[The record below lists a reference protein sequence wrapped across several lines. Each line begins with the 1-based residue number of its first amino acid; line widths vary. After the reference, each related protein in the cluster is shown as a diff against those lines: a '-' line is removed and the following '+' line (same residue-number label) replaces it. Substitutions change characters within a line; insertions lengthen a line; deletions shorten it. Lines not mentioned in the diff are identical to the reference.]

1 MMKPTDTRSS
11 GAITRGR
18 KFDQVRDGASA
29 IFLRDGYAAASV
41 DDIAR
46 SARVSKATLYS
57 YFPDKALMFR
67 EVLGATLA
75 GAFRD
80 APFAGGHPDGD
91 MQDALAG
98 MLRDLA
104 HWSLAEPRLS
114 MLRVITAEA
123 TRFPDQALAYDQ
135 AMEEVV
141 IQPLADRI
149 DGWIAARDLQPHDS
163 LRSARQMV
171 ALINGQVQLP
181 ALLNRIAPDEAQIGA
196 IARDAAS
203 MFTASHGVQAA

>member
-1 MMKPTDTRSS
+1 MMKPTDTRTP

-57 YFPDKALMFR
+57 YFPDKSLMFR
-67 EVLGATLA
+67 EVLRATLA
-75 GAFRD
+75 STFRD
-80 APFAGGHPDGD
+80 APFQTAPAGED
-91 MQDALAG
+91 MQRDLSV

-104 HWSLAEPRLS
+104 VWSLAEPRLS

-123 TRFPDQALAYDQ
+123 TRFPDQARAYDQ
-135 AMEEVV
+135 AMEDAVV
-141 IQPLADRI
+141 QPLADSI
-149 DGWIAARDLQPHDS
+149 DGWIAARALQPHDS

-171 ALINGQVQLP
+171 ALINGQVQHP
-181 ALLNRIAPDEAQIGA
+181 ALLNRSAPDEAQIDA
-196 IARDAAS
+196 IARDAAA
-203 MFTASHGVQAA
+203 MFVASHGVRAA